1 MYAERSSIQYLDLTN
16 NNHSTQIDGLRGA
29 VAVAYDMREEYIF
42 WADMKD
48 HMIFRRK
55 FNGTGKIFEIFV
67 LKGIPL
73 SKCLRTQTSFPM
85 YAFFTRKL
93 TKNKTPAQ
101 TWGRQDTWKISR
113 AITVVNVSIQGVP
126 SRFLYS

>member
-1 MYAERSSIQYLDLTN
+1 MTVYDFIYFVFLHAVDKAFLMYAERSSIQYLDLTN

-67 LKGIPL
+67 LKRIPL
-73 SKCLRTQTSFPM
+73 SKCL
-85 YAFFTRKL
+85 
-93 TKNKTPAQ
+93 
-101 TWGRQDTWKISR
+101 
-113 AITVVNVSIQGVP
+113 
-126 SRFLYS
+126 